1 MMMAA
6 TVSAKQVVDAQDSE
20 CPSAFD
26 RRYAQPL
33 CGIDEVGRGPLAGP
47 VLSACVHIRPEAS
60 AMEFW
65 KDITDSKKLTA
76 KKRDR
81 LFPLIKKHSY
91 WGVGIASVAEIDEI
105 NIHHATL
112 LAMKRAYYDMT
123 EKYSFLPQTSLI
135 DGKFIPEIDCSH
147 KNAVIKGDSKS
158 LSIAAASVLAKTM
171 RDRMMAE
178 LHQEFPFYGWD
189 RNAGYGTA
197 IHMKGL
203 TENGVTPHH
212 RRSYAP
218 VRVLLDSEEGAF

>member
-1 MMMAA
+1 MTMTA
-6 TVSAKQVVDAQDSE
+6 TVSKKQVFDACVPE
-20 CPSAFD
+20 CPATFD
-26 RRYAQPL
+26 KGYAQPL

-47 VLSACVHIRPEAS
+47 VLSACVHIRRGTS
-60 AMEFW
+60 HMEFW

-81 LFPLIKKHSY
+81 LFPLIQKHSF
-91 WGVGIASVAEIDEI
+91 WGVGIASVAEIDEL

-112 LAMKRAYYDMT
+112 LAMKRAYNHMT
-123 EKYSFLPQTSLI
+123 ERYSFWPQTLLI
-135 DGKFIPEIDCSH
+135 DGKFIPDIDCPH

-158 LSIAAASVLAKTM
+158 RAIAAASVLAKTM

-197 IHMKGL
+197 SHMKGL
-203 TENGVTPHH
+203 AENGATPHH

-218 VRVLLDSEEGAF
+218 VRALLGRR